1 MIDSHAHIHREE
13 FDADRDAVLERA
25 AAAGVRVI
33 VEAATDAA
41 SARRVL
47 ELARAHP
54 GILRAA
60 VGFHPCDVRAEREA
74 EMEELEALAREPE
87 VVAIGETGLDAY
99 WKENAPLEVQE
110 RFLRRHIRLAK
121 AVGKPLVLHHRNAG
135 ERVAEVLEEEG
146 PPAAGGTFH
155 CFAGDLALAR
165 RVVGMGFRIG
175 VGGSSTFKKSPL
187 PGILR
192 ELGVRDAVLETD
204 SPFLAPVPHRGRR
217 NEPAHLALT
226 RDQLAAALGIAP
238 AALEEAT
245 DAAART
251 LFRL

>member
-1 MIDSHAHIHREE
+1 VIDSHAHIHREE
-13 FDADRDAVLERA
+13 FDADREAVLARA

-47 ELARAHP
+47 ELARAHR
-54 GILRAA
+54 GLLRAA

-87 VVAIGETGLDAY
+87 VVAIGETGLDAH
-99 WKENAPLEVQE
+99 WEENAPLAVQE
-110 RFLRRHIRLAK
+110 RFLRRHIALAK
-121 AVGKPLVLHHRNAG
+121 AVGKPLVLHHRKAG

-146 PPAAGGTFH
+146 PPEAGGTFH
-155 CFAGDLALAR
+155 CFAGDLVLAR
-165 RVVGMGFRIG
+165 RVVRMGFRIG

-187 PGILR
+187 PAILR
-192 ELGVRDAVLETD
+192 ELDLRHVVLETD
-204 SPFLAPVPHRGRR
+204 SPYLAPVPHRGKR
-217 NEPAHLALT
+217 NEPAYLALT
-226 RDQLAAALGIAP
+226 RDQLAAALGLAP

-245 DAAART
+245 DAAARS